1 MDNAARPGVS
11 RPLKTLILILPLPA
25 MVLGICVG
33 AFHIPL
39 NEMGAILMAPI
50 SEDRAILSSQAGL
63 VFWNIRLPRVILA
76 ILAGMAFSVSG
87 SVFQSLFKNPLVD
100 SYILGLSAGASFGAA
115 LALSFLPAVPVQ
127 LLAFVFGLGAVGL
140 TYLAARGSG
149 AVTTISLVLAGV
161 MVSAVFSAFLWI
173 IQMIVDPIKLQGIVY
188 WLMGSFAT
196 ASWDKVISA
205 LPLIFVGT
213 LGVYAMRWNLNVIS
227 MGEEEAR
234 SMGIHV
240 KRDTL
245 LLILF
250 AAMASTSAVA
260 MCGIVGLVG
269 LIIPQAVRM
278 LFGPDN
284 RTLVPLS
291 MALGA
296 AYLLL
301 VDTLARNLVSFEIP
315 VGIITTLVGAPFF
328 ILILRQTRAG
338 GWNL

>member
-1 MDNAARPGVS
+1 
-11 RPLKTLILILPLPA
+11 
-25 MVLGICVG
+25 
-33 AFHIPL
+33 
-39 NEMGAILMAPI
+39 
-50 SEDRAILSSQAGL
+50 
-63 VFWNIRLPRVILA
+63 
-76 ILAGMAFSVSG
+76 
-87 SVFQSLFKNPLVD
+87 
-100 SYILGLSAGASFGAA
+100 
-115 LALSFLPAVPVQ
+115 
-127 LLAFVFGLGAVGL
+127 VFGLGAVGL

-149 AVTTISLVLAGV
+149 AVTTISLILAGV

-196 ASWDKVISA
+196 ASWNKVISA
-205 LPLIFVGT
+205 LPLILAGT
-213 LGVYAMRWNLNVIS
+213 LGVYAMRWNLNVLS

-240 KRDTL
+240 KRDTV

-250 AAMASTSAVA
+250 AAMASTGAVA
-260 MCGIVGLVG
+260 VCGIVGLVG

-278 LFGPDN
+278 LFVPDN

-338 GWNL
+338 GWTL